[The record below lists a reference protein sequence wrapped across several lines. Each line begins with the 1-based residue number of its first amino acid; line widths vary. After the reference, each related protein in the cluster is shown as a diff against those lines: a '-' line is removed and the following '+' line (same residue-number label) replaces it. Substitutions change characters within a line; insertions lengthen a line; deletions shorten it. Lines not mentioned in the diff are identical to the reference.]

1 MGRLIEDLLD
11 VARIEAGALV
21 VRPSSEEPRPVL
33 LEVQSMF
40 EQQASQAGVSLSV
53 GSVCD
58 APIRMDRDR
67 TMQALANLVENA
79 IRVTA
84 EGGSVT
90 LGAKAL
96 DENLVALSVA
106 DTGTGLAP
114 EVVQHLFDRFWQGE
128 GKGGSGLGL
137 AIVRGVAEAH
147 GGEVRVDS
155 ELGVGSTFH
164 LVLPRA

>member
-1 MGRLIEDLLD
+1 
-11 VARIEAGALV
+11 
-21 VRPSSEEPRPVL
+21 
-33 LEVQSMF
+33 
-40 EQQASQAGVSLSV
+40 
-53 GSVCD
+53 
-58 APIRMDRDR
+58 MDRDR